1 MENVFNA
8 IANSASNS
16 VTAVIG
22 QGTSPNMSPD
32 LAAKSMSNIAELQR
46 NTTNGDKQIVVVDGP
61 MAAGRS
67 NETIKINGSM
77 SLPAGP
83 PPEDS
88 VTITIVNT
96 GTTDGYC
103 NLFDVA
109 DLHKFNCDGCT
120 TNSFAPS
127 NITAYMGAP
136 SCNALQSFY
145 KQVEKFRYP
154 VLSIIIEDETAGEA
168 NPRLGMQIRGTWRNG
183 GSWVQSN
190 VLDTRRQRDLKQI
203 AQDTIYVS
211 PAPGSLFSVLD
222 YTALWRIPVRA
233 GQTLSFTFNFGPR
246 AQAN

>member
-1 MENVFNA
+1 MENVLNA
-8 IANSASNS
+8 IAQSGTGSA
-16 VTAVIG
+16 TAVLG
-22 QGTSPNMSPD
+22 QSSSPTMSPD
-32 LAAKSMSNIAELQR
+32 LAAKSLPNIIALQ
-46 NTTNGDKQIVVVDGP
+46 NGSSGDKQIVVVDGP

-88 VTITIVNT
+88 VTITIVNN
-96 GTTDGYC
+96 GLTDGHFD
-103 NLFDVA
+103 LFDVA
-109 DLHKFNCDGCT
+109 DLHKFACDGCT
-120 TNSFAPS
+120 TNSLTNNN
-127 NITAYMGAP
+127 NITAYMGSP
-136 SCNALQSFY
+136 SCNALQAFY

-183 GSWVQSN
+183 GNWLQSN

-211 PAPGSLFSVLD
+211 PSPGSLFSVLD
-222 YTALWRIPVRA
+222 YTALWRIPVRS